1 VNHKILVLESVLIL
15 HVIQIKELENTIEA
29 SQKVQQ
35 ITILEEK
42 IEILSRELNSCQS
55 TNKEL
60 EKWKTKLEKESK

>member
-1 VNHKILVLESVLIL
+1 V
-15 HVIQIKELENTIEA
+15 A

-42 IEILSRELNSCQS
+42 IEILSRELNSCHD

-60 EKWKTKLEKESK
+60 EKWKAKLEKESKLCHQHNYVLKNSEYDCL